1 MIKRLFIGIPI
12 NSDKIFQVGET
23 WKTNEK
29 LHHGMLKWVNPANWH
44 VTLIFLGNTPEKEI
58 PGLQNL
64 IEQSFAD
71 IQAFRTNLRGMGVFP
86 NSNSPKVLWLGIE
99 NLVALLPAQINL
111 VELLKQN
118 DFSLDNKPFKPHLT
132 LARIK
137 NSASRLA
144 IDALI
149 GQYQNFDFGSVAIDH
164 VILYESV
171 STPDGPVYKPL
182 FLKNLKTV

>member
-12 NSDKIFQVGET
+12 YSETVFQVGET

-29 LHHGMLKWVNPANWH
+29 LNPEMLKWVNPKNWH
-44 VTLIFLGNTPEKEI
+44 VTLIFLGNTSVTAI
-58 PGLQNL
+58 PQLQTL
-64 IEQSFAD
+64 IEHSFAD

-99 NLVALLPAQINL
+99 NLVALVPAQISL

-118 DFSLDNKPFKPHLT
+118 GFPLDNKPLKPHLT

-137 NSASRLA
+137 NSANRMA

-149 GQYQNFDFGSVAIDH
+149 DRYQNFDFGSVIISTI
-164 VILYESV
+164 VLYESI
-171 STPDGPVYKPL
+171 STAEGPIYKPL
-182 FLKNLKTV
+182 FLKNLK